1 MKWKTLFPLM
11 GMILAGALGSPLR
24 AQVPSPQAVPAVQN
38 PASSSSDG
46 ETDDPPFRPYWEN
59 EFQLGYSRQQ
69 AGQNTNSLTY
79 TGTQHLDEAGDF
91 FSGEAEVSRQKVEG
105 VVSSTGTLTAAAG
118 MGLGFFTPSLALGFQ
133 GGESALRQIN
143 GDLAMGF
150 QLWDPLALDLT
161 LGGNVGSHQGDVTS
175 LLPQLSVLGKPVT
188 ARIDTA
194 SWNASLGPSF
204 TPWDGCSISA
214 TAGYE
219 YDVTY
224 QVQSITDPAKKKS
237 INQADQIGT
246 LTLDLSFTLFKGF
259 TLDLIPQVGKEYSP
273 AGTFYSS
280 LSGGLV
286 SFSSPTVQDFVSG
299 TVTAGYSFE

>member
-1 MKWKTLFPLM
+1 M
-11 GMILAGALGSPLR
+11 GMILAGAPLR
-24 AQVPSPQAVPAVQN
+24 AQIPSPQATPAVTN
-38 PASSSSDG
+38 PASSPSDSSDG
-46 ETDDPPFRPYWEN
+46 EQDEKPFKPYWEN

-69 AGQNTNSLTY
+69 AGQNTDTLTY
-79 TGTQHLDEAGDF
+79 TGTRYLDEAGDF

-150 QLWDPLALDLT
+150 QLGDPLSLDLT

-175 LLPQLSVLGKPVT
+175 LLPQLSVLGRPVT

-194 SWNASLGPSF
+194 GWSVSLGPAF
-204 TPWDGCSISA
+204 TPWDGFSIEA

-224 QVQSITDPAKKKS
+224 QVQSITDPAKKKL

-286 SFSSPTVQDFVSG
+286 SFSSPTVQDFVGG
-299 TVTAGYSFE
+299 TVAAGYSFE